1 MPAHTRRRLAFWGT
15 VAGVVLLVDFGK
27 GLLAQKFPNTGL
39 VKFLNYGNWPA
50 GQAAP
55 VEQ

>member
-1 MPAHTRRRLAFWGT
+1 MSAHTRRRLAFWGT